1 MVLLP
6 VHIVA
11 GLIGIVSG
19 FTALLAWKGS
29 KLHLKSGII
38 FVYAMLVL
46 AASAVVM
53 AIDNGQPGNVIAAV
67 LAFYLVLTALLT
79 VRKPAR
85 GPWRWL
91 DAGAMGLAFV
101 LAAACFTLFIT
112 RGLNSSTALSN
123 AELAP
128 LYIVFGIVA
137 LLAGIGDARVLLA
150 RTQKYSQRLTRH
162 LWRMC
167 LALFIAAG
175 SFFLGNAQVFPEVVR
190 SSGLLGLPVLVVV
203 GLTFFWLARL
213 RFTRWRPS
221 FK

>member
-19 FTALLAWKGS
+19 FIALLAWKGS

-46 AASAVVM
+46 AGSAVVM
-53 AIDNGQPGNVIAAV
+53 AIDNGQPGNLIAAV
-67 LAFYLVLTALLT
+67 LAFYLVLTALLA

-85 GPWRWL
+85 GARWL
-91 DAGAMGLAFV
+91 GVCAMGLAFV
-101 LAAACFTLFIT
+101 LAAACFTFFIT
-112 RGLNSSTALSN
+112 RGLNDSATGSN

-190 SSGLLGLPVLVVV
+190 SSGLLGLPVLAVV